1 MSPPSFLPLPLPL
14 TTAWLGE
21 ESHVPE
27 GRPLGRCKA
36 GGRTTKAHILGHLP
50 LRTTKNL
57 DKNCN
62 ISLNCQNALP
72 LPFPALLF
80 SSPHPLASE
89 VEPQVSADKST
100 FFFCL
105 ASKRIRLL
113 KLVLIYR
120 AHYVHP
126 LPLGMSHTGQW
137 GSLSCSKPPQ
147 R

>member
-1 MSPPSFLPLPLPL
+1 MSPPFFLPLPLPL

-36 GGRTTKAHILGHLP
+36 GGSTTKAHILGHLP

-62 ISLNCQNALP
+62 ISLNRQIALP
-72 LPFPALLF
+72 LPFSALLF
-80 SSPHPLASE
+80 SSPYPLASE
-89 VEPQVSADKST
+89 MEPQVSADKST

-120 AHYVHP
+120 THYVHP
-126 LPLGMSHTGQW
+126 LPLGMSHAGRW
-137 GSLSCSKPPQ
+137 GSLACSKPPQ